1 MLPHLKDPEVIS
13 LLRQLHGRVP
23 EHEGFCLTDRGFRK
37 KLSCLSVGNAVPEDP
52 RIPPRSPGD
61 HYKITAGLIHHPLR
75 LQRGIDIP
83 VPDDRNT
90 HSLLHTADHI
100 PVRLPGIVLFS
111 RSSMDRDHICPRVLE
126 GFRDFDGIFL
136 FLIESCP
143 DLHRDRPVRDLFQ
156 FPDDRRRLRNVPH
169 KCRSLMIVHDFRHRT
184 SHIHIQKVERLFPE
198 TLKCIHKA
206 LRIRSEKLHRDR
218 VLLTAYV
225 DEFQC
230 LFISVTDRIG
240 ADHLHGH
247 E

>member
-1 MLPHLKDPEVIS
+1 
-13 LLRQLHGRVP
+13 
-23 EHEGFCLTDRGFRK
+23 
-37 KLSCLSVGNAVPEDP
+37 
-52 RIPPRSPGD
+52 
-61 HYKITAGLIHHPLR
+61 
-75 LQRGIDIP
+75 
-83 VPDDRNT
+83 
-90 HSLLHTADHI
+90 
-100 PVRLPGIVLFS
+100 
-111 RSSMDRDHICPRVLE
+111 MDRDHICPRVLE

-156 FPDDRRRLRNVPH
+156 FPDDRRRLRNIPH

-184 SHIHIQKVERLFPE
+184 SHIHIQQVERLFPE

-247 E
+247 ERRAHFPAENAEGLIRHARHRPEYKGIREGHISDPERFPVNELHLYLSPSQPAGRSLPTPSPSAPRARPGGRRASVSPSAAPFLSAVL